1 MAAADLE
8 ELRAELRGLRL
19 YGRREIAERLR
30 DARQYGDG
38 SNNDELLAVREEQI
52 VVEARIA
59 LLEHVIARAV
69 IADPAQRNG
78 IAGIGST
85 VSLEEIPS
93 GAIKTYRLASAHAI
107 GGDTISAA
115 SPMGQALIGSRAGT
129 IVSLELPNGRSR
141 SVRVVSVQ
149 RARGRTAP
157 NAYWDP
163 FVPTLGPATVK
174 RTSKGTSWDP

>member
-1 MAAADLE
+1 MAAGDLE

-19 YGRREIAERLR
+19 YARGGTAERLR
-30 DARQYGDG
+30 DARKYGDG

-69 IADPAQRNG
+69 IADPAQTNG

-93 GAIKTYRLASAHAI
+93 MDARGASGWCPSGAIEGEPRQMRTRTH
-107 GGDTISAA
+107 
-115 SPMGQALIGSRAGT
+115 SRWHPP
-129 IVSLELPNGRSR
+129 LRR
-141 SVRVVSVQ
+141 
-149 RARGRTAP
+149 
-157 NAYWDP
+157 
-163 FVPTLGPATVK
+163 
-174 RTSKGTSWDP
+174 